1 MACSEEVDWGVP
13 KEEQQSEAEETDS
26 YTYETISEHQE
37 SEENDTNPYTYESF
51 SDSSD
56 DSSAVPAASSKYKAR
71 PVKSIESEQSTSSRT
86 GGSSDAMDIQPTN
99 CYRALEH
106 SEASSASMTAR
117 RIFHWQHDSCSM
129 WFHIRPHRR
138 E

>member
-1 MACSEEVDWGVP
+1 MACSEEVDWGLP

-56 DSSAVPAASSKYKAR
+56 ETGMDPAVTPRGKVQPGKSCDRQGNENPDSSAVPAASSKYKAR
-71 PVKSIESEQSTSSRT
+71 PVKSIESEQSTSSRI
-86 GGSSDAMDIQPTN
+86 GGSSDAMVP
-99 CYRALEH
+99 
-106 SEASSASMTAR
+106 R
-117 RIFHWQHDSCSM
+117 RVFL
-129 WFHIRPHRR
+129 RPNV
-138 E
+138 ET